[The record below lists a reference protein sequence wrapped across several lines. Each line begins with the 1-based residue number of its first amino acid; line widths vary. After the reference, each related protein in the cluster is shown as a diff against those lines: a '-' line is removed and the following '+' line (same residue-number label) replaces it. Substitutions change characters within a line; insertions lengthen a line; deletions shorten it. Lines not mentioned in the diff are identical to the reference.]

1 MSRLSDPVR
10 HQLWNDRIARFRQS
24 QLTVAKFCRLEA
36 IPVSCFYLWK
46 KKFAGP
52 QQQGNLTTP
61 EFLPVRIKTAAT
73 ATMPVIRL
81 RGGISIELP
90 ADIHRR
96 QLSELLAACIDA
108 AASHQLQESDQ

>member
-10 HQLWNDRIARFRQS
+10 HQLWNDRIARFQQS
-24 QLTVAKFCRLEA
+24 RLTVAEFCRVEA
-36 IPVSCFYLWK
+36 IPVSCFYQWK
-46 KKFAGP
+46 KKLAGP
-52 QQQGNLTTP
+52 QQQADLATP
-61 EFLPVRIKTAAT
+61 EFLPVRIKTAPM
-73 ATMPVIRL
+73 ATMPVIKL

-108 AASHQLQESDQ
+108 AASHQLQESGR